1 VTVLCVLVILV
12 HCCLQLDVST
22 QIFKNAITLK
32 TGLGVRQG
40 HWKCHRLIERIRLP
54 IDVL

>member
-1 VTVLCVLVILV
+1 MVWFPTSVLRYSTSKTV
-12 HCCLQLDVST
+12 
-22 QIFKNAITLK
+22 TLK
-32 TGLGVRQG
+32 TVLGIHQG